1 MKEADG
7 ASCLPCACPGEP
19 ADAKH
24 RLISMAR
31 LARLGPPVPRSTE
44 RVGDLHRIIIVN
56 VQETAMIQKL
66 LSAFLS
72 ISLISMLSIGA
83 ATADDE
89 SKSATEATFKSLDK
103 DTDQRLSKTEV
114 AKNTMLTE
122 HFAAA
127 DADSDGYLSS
137 MEYSA
142 HLKAMKSSDTPKK
155 DY

>member
-1 MKEADG
+1 
-7 ASCLPCACPGEP
+7 
-19 ADAKH
+19 
-24 RLISMAR
+24 MAR
-31 LARLGPPVPRSTE
+31 LARLGPPAPAPRSGSATC
-44 RVGDLHRIIIVN
+44 IASFTVN

-72 ISLISMLSIGA
+72 VSLLSMLSIGA

-103 DTDQRLSKTEV
+103 DTDQRLSKTEA

-142 HLKAMKSSDTPKK
+142 HMKAMKSSDAPKK